1 MLIVSEKWKYRS
13 NTEREE
19 TSLVDV
25 YAMIEGWKRPF
36 WMGGFHSFND
46 AGEFMLDC
54 IADDKTQGF
63 TKPVTYSVKINLPV
77 LNPVHVKHYDKYGD
91 SVLLWMRV
99 PGTLTDDEAI
109 NMWNGLGY
117 DDEATWCQHEHDC
130 CGHVYHGSLRI
141 KNNGHSTL
149 LSQSYGRNV

>member
-1 MLIVSEKWKYRS
+1 MEIWQKWKHRRIDV
-13 NTEREE
+13 EGHA
-19 TSLVDV
+19 LVDV
-25 YAMIEGWKRPF
+25 YAMLDGWPRAIH
-36 WMGGFHSFND
+36 MGGFASFND
-46 AGEFMLDC
+46 AGEFMLDS
-54 IADDKTQGF
+54 IADDATRNYGDGR
-63 TKPVTYSVKINLPV
+63 TPRYSVNVNLPP

-130 CGHVYHGSLRI
+130 CGHVYHGSLHV